1 MKEPWL
7 VMPDPKPNAGN
18 NAFNEQFDDIVAC
31 PWCESTDTEVTSP
44 FGGTVSEILF
54 KCRSCGEGFG
64 FMKWDE
70 RFQEED

>member
-1 MKEPWL
+1 
-7 VMPDPKPNAGN
+7 MPDPKPSAGN
-18 NAFNEQFDDIVAC
+18 KVFNERFDDIVAC